1 MESGLD
7 WNIST
12 IDLTGIPQL
21 SNTSTESTVVIS
33 SFKWTHEEIA
43 RLIQIIIRPILI
55 IIGTAGNGLTLYI
68 MRRSSLKDV
77 SSCFYMSLLALADT
91 GM

>member
-21 SNTSTESTVVIS
+21 SNTSTESTVVVS